1 MSKEQ
6 ALKCSGLS
14 AVQPSS
20 SSSVSAV
27 PSAAKTLPAAIKRT
41 NVKPA
46 AAAVAANSGQVIMPS
61 AQILASSLFTFSFF
75 ANCPFVILFTTYI
88 EFHCFCLPVVAFSA
102 LTLLVGRQ
110 EGHPACKN

>member
-20 SSSVSAV
+20 SSSVSAL

-61 AQILASSLFTFSFF
+61 AQILQPSLFTFSFLQIAPLLCCLQLILNF
-75 ANCPFVILFTTYI
+75 TVFVYQL
-88 EFHCFCLPVVAFSA
+88 LPSV
-102 LTLLVGRQ
+102 L
-110 EGHPACKN
+110 